1 MESTVSQKLD
11 SLLRLQEIDSQL
23 DELAKIRGSLPEEVS
38 DLEDEIAGLET
49 RLEKFKGE
57 IQELNSEISE
67 FKLGIKE
74 SEKKIKRYEEQQMS
88 VRNNREYDS
97 ITKEIEFENLQIES
111 FKKKIKEHGAKI
123 TSKEEEIAKT
133 DERKGERITDL
144 DIKRKEL
151 EAILSESE
159 DEERKLMADREK
171 AEKLIEE
178 RLRVSYNKIR
188 QNANNGLAV
197 VTVKRNACGGCFNV
211 VPPQKQSEIRERK
224 KIIVCEHCGRVLA
237 DVEDIVD
244 EEPKKKVRR

>member
-57 IQELNSEISE
+57 IQDLNSEISE

-151 EAILSESE
+151 ETILSESE

-171 AEKLIEE
+171 AEKVIEE

-224 KIIVCEHCGRVLA
+224 KIMVCEHCGRVLA